1 MRRPSGL
8 LVFPSVPATAL
19 AVAILFSFLVTL
31 SGCLTDSIDT
41 PDVDS
46 QNTADIEE
54 LRPEI
59 TVFCSGCHA
68 MPDPT
73 SFPKD
78 AWHHEVEKAY
88 VFFHDSERNDLT
100 APPMSDVVRWFRSQ
114 APKSLTLKASESTP
128 SPIRFRREVVHYDS
142 PPEKRPSISEVFFQP
157 ATTPGGTTRPIVH
170 FCDMRNGLLGS
181 LSQSGRVTHV
191 VSLELPHAQN
201 PAHIEATDLDGD
213 QQVDYLISELGSYLP
228 EDHKLGKVI
237 WYRPGHPSDSASQIL
252 FEGVG
257 RVADVRPADFDGDGD
272 LDLVVA
278 EFGWSKTGGIHILKQ
293 TDIED
298 GVPRFEST
306 EVDKRHGTINVP
318 VTDLDGDGDLDFVAL
333 VSQEY
338 EEIVAFL
345 NRGEGTFERRIVNP
359 RSKPSYGSGGIELA
373 DLDGDNDLDVLY
385 VNGDSLDSNMIKPYH
400 AVQWLENKGDFP
412 FRYRLID
419 HVPGACRAIAA
430 DMDSDGDRDIV
441 VGAWIP
447 PKNSVSSASSD
458 GQFDTLMWFEQ
469 KTPGLFERHS
479 ITRAKSLGIMSADIA
494 DLDGDGHPE
503 VIAGHFGQSSPDAE
517 SGIEVFWNPG
527 VRD

>member
-8 LVFPSVPATAL
+8 LVLLSVPATAL
-19 AVAILFSFLVTL
+19 AVAMLFSFLVTL
-31 SGCLTDSIDT
+31 PGCFSDSDD
-41 PDVDS
+41 PPEEDA
-46 QNTADIEE
+46 QNEVDIEQF
-54 LRPEI
+54 RPQI
-59 TVFCSGCHA
+59 TAFCSGCHA
-68 MPDPT
+68 MPDPA

-88 VFFHDSERNDLT
+88 GFFHDSERSDLK

-114 APKSLTLKASESTP
+114 APKSLTLKASSSTP
-128 SPIRFRREVVHYDS
+128 SPIRFRREVIRYDS
-142 PPEKRPSISEVFFQP
+142 PPEKGPSISEVFFPPQ
-157 ATTPGGTTRPIVH
+157 ATSGETARPTVS

-181 LSQSGRVTHV
+181 LSRVGNATP
-191 VSLELPHAQN
+191 VSSQKLPHVRN

-213 QQVDYLISELGSYLP
+213 QRVDYLISELGSYLP

-237 WYRPGHPSDSASQIL
+237 WYRPDQPTDSASQIL

-278 EFGWSKTGGIHILKQ
+278 EFGWFKTGGIHVLKQ
-293 TDIED
+293 TGLAD
-298 GVPRFEST
+298 GVPQFEST

-333 VSQEY
+333 ISQEY
-338 EEIVAFL
+338 EEIAAFL
-345 NRGEGTFERRIVNP
+345 NRGDGTFERQIINP
-359 RSKPSYGSGGIELA
+359 GSKPSYGSGGIELT

-400 AVQWLENKGDFP
+400 AVQWLENEGDFP

-430 DMDSDGDRDIV
+430 DMDSDGDQDIV

-458 GQFDTLMWFEQ
+458 GDFDTLMWFEQ
-469 KTPGLFERHS
+469 KTSGTFQRHS
-479 ITRAKSLGIMSADIA
+479 IARAQSLGVMSADVG
-494 DLDGDGHPE
+494 DLDGDGHPDI
-503 VIAGHFGQSSPDAE
+503 IAGHFGQSSTDAE

-527 VRD
+527 GSN